1 MFVTTGNSFRT
12 SYGSVKSVI
21 ARLKEL
27 DYTYAPIADIA
38 STWAFTEVAK
48 EAKAAGLKPVYAVQL
63 AVTAN
68 LSAKKPVTDL
78 WTFIAKNEIRAI
90 NELVSLATSQFKYTP
105 LLSYEQALAAEGVF
119 IITGHTAQFDH
130 FKPQDNL
137 YIGLSPACS
146 KGFVK
151 RAINDDHK
159 FAAAQVNRYPVPD
172 DKKTWEIVTGR
183 GASTQ
188 TYPQWIMDEAEWYH
202 SVDKLCSEEQSLC
215 AAHNTT
221 FILDNC
227 NAQLLQADILRPQ
240 INKSLEEMCLEGAKK
255 YGINLDKPGYRER
268 LNHELEIIL
277 DKKFEDYFFVMADII
292 QFAKERMVVGPGRGS
307 SAGSLVCYC
316 LGITNVDPIKH
327 GLLFFRFIDPN
338 RPDWPDIDSDV
349 DPDKRPL
356 IWEYLQQKYGQDR
369 FAKVGALAYFQTDS
383 ALKNSAAALGVPGYE
398 VNKIKARVEKV
409 AAMDSRKLVVL
420 KEAFETTSEGQ
431 ALIKKY
437 PELMIAADIVGVPT
451 HAGTHAGGIV
461 LTNEP
466 ISNYVAVN
474 MQKGEKG
481 EFTAQIDKDDAEK
494 RGLVKID
501 LLGLLNL
508 QIFEECLKQA
518 GHSKEFLDTIPFDDL
533 DTFKILNDQ
542 KFTGTFQF
550 DGWAARNLTKEAFVE
565 SLDDIAILSALAR
578 PGPLSSGAAGRWVK
592 KKRGIVPVDYPHEL
606 LKPYLLET
614 LGELVYQEQVML
626 IAHEVAGM
634 DWKTVSK
641 LRKAIGKSQGESAMK
656 EYGDPFINGL
666 IAAGVDEP
674 AAARFWREI
683 LGFGAYGFNKSHAIA
698 YGIIS
703 YWSCYLKAHF
713 PLEFSAASLT
723 FRPDVEKQ
731 VELLRELATE
741 GISYTPVDVENSTE
755 KWRVV
760 GGRLIGPL
768 SLVKGLGPKMVQ
780 TILSCRSRGEPLPD
794 RAKKLLESAKTPI
807 DDLYPIRQAIEK
819 IDLPALNIVNKP
831 VPVVSAVPNGN
842 WQEGVL
848 VVGRVDVFETRDEN
862 DSKRVEERKQRG
874 QQGIFEGQTNYQEIR
889 LTDDTGTVYVKIGRN
904 EFIPMME
911 KLKDKIE
918 VGKTLIAAKGTVPP
932 EAACLLVKQIKVIGE
947 IS

>member
-1 MFVTTGNSFRT
+1 MFVTTGHSFRT
-12 SYGSVKSVI
+12 SHGSVKDVI
-21 ARLKEL
+21 QRLKTL
-27 DYTYAPIADIA
+27 GYRHAPIADIA
-38 STWAFTEVAK
+38 STWAFTEWDK
-48 EAKAAGLKPVYAVQL
+48 EAKAAGLKPVYGVQIAVSPNPQ
-63 AVTAN
+63 
-68 LSAKKPVTDL
+68 AKKPVSDL
-78 WTFIAKNEIRAI
+78 WTFVAKNEIKAI
-90 NELVSLATSQFKYTP
+90 NVLVSLATSQFRYQP

-119 IITGHTAQFDH
+119 VITGHTAQLDH
-130 FKPQDNL
+130 FKPQENL

-146 KGFVK
+146 KGFIN
-151 RAINDDHK
+151 RAIKEGHS
-159 FAAAQVNRYPVPD
+159 FCAAQVNRYINPD
-172 DKKTWEIVTGR
+172 DKTTWEIVTGR

-188 TYPQWIMDEAEWYH
+188 TYPQWIMHDSEWVEYLQSWDFAIEAMD
-202 SVDKLCSEEQSLC
+202 SR
-215 AAHNTT
+215 N
-221 FILDNC
+221 FIFNSS
-227 NAQLLQADILRPQ
+227 NATLPQADILRPQ
-240 INKSLEEMCLEGAKK
+240 VNKTLLEMCLEGAEK
-255 YGINLDKPGYRER
+255 YGINLEKPGYRER
-268 LNHELEIIL
+268 LDHELEIIL
-277 DKKFEDYFFVMADII
+277 DKKFEDYFFVMADIM

-316 LGITNVDPIKH
+316 LGITNVDPIEH

-356 IWEYLQQKYGQDR
+356 IWEYLQKKYGEDR
-369 FAKVGALAYFQTDS
+369 FAKVGALAYFQTKNVLNETCK
-383 ALKNSAAALGVPGYE
+383 ALDVPRYE
-398 VNKIKARVEKV
+398 ASKVEARLDKV
-409 AAMDSRKLVVL
+409 AAMDSAKLTQL
-420 KEAFETTSEGQ
+420 KEAFVNVPEGQ
-431 ALIKKY
+431 AFIKKY
-437 PELMIAADIVGVPT
+437 PQMTIAGDIVGVPT

-466 ISNYVAVN
+466 IANYVAVN
-474 MQKGEKG
+474 MQRGEKG
-481 EFTAQIDKDDAEK
+481 EYTAQIDKDDAEK

-508 QIFEECLKQA
+508 QIFEECLKMA
-518 GHSKEFLDTIPFDDL
+518 GKSRAYLDTIPFDDQAAF
-533 DTFKILNDQ
+533 DILNNQ

-592 KKRGIVPVDYPHEL
+592 KKRGDVPVDYPHEL

-656 EYGDPFINGL
+656 EYSEPFISGL
-666 IAAGVDEP
+666 EKAGIETEIAS
-674 AAARFWREI
+674 RFWREI

-713 PLEFSAASLT
+713 PLEFAAASLT
-723 FRPDVEKQ
+723 FRDDVEKQ

-741 GISYTPVDVENSTE
+741 GVSYTPVDVENSTD

-760 GGRLIGPL
+760 AGRLIGPL

-794 RAKKLLESAKTPI
+794 RAMKLLETAKTPI
-807 DDLYPIRQAIEK
+807 DDLYPIREAIEK
-819 IDLPALNIVNKP
+819 IDLAALNILSTPTVAAQ
-831 VPVVSAVPNGN
+831 AVPDGT
-842 WQEGVL
+842 WQDGLL
-848 VVGRVDVFETRDEN
+848 VIGRVDVFETRDEN
-862 DSKRVEERKQRG
+862 DPKRIEERKQRG
-874 QQGIFEGQTNYQEIR
+874 QQGEYSGQTLFQEIR
-889 LTDDTGTVYVKIGRN
+889 LTDDTGTCYVKIGRN
-904 EFIPMME
+904 DFDLLMKNCEGIVP
-911 KLKDKIE
+911 
-918 VGKTLIAAKGTVPP
+918 GKTLIAAKGKIPP
-932 EAACLLVKQIKVIGE
+932 EAPVILASRIKIIGE
-947 IS
+947 M